1 MRGKK
6 MFYLVI
12 VDTRQTKKIACM
24 RNVLLILLLI
34 SLPGCQPGKE
44 SPARSTALR
53 EVKRLIDQDS
63 FPAKYIIMYEEP
75 SNDIGSIYKITPA
88 NSPFVEWSLERPE
101 KVIKY
106 KDRYICLMN
115 PMESIDMPKEKLIEI
130 TDYPNDTTTGPVYDE
145 IWYIGVSKNGKK
157 HTLVSTY
164 RSYLTYRYYSFP
176 QLLEYT
182 FEDYDST
189 HLPRFILASYLLV
202 VDSSYIPKGA
212 LFNHIQRIDGEIY
225 YTNVLDEYFK
235 ENKDSIRKDFFAVL
249 NGKDTLKLNVV
260 DTITQHLFF
269 ESANNAAFFRS
280 LTKEP
285 WDKLYDLLRDS
296 TFYFCAE
303 KGTHVRHSVPYSD
316 YYWLFSIHDNCSYKY
331 VDELYRRGIKQSL
344 KDLYGSYEEWDAN

>member
-1 MRGKK
+1 MRK
-6 MFYLVI
+6 
-12 VDTRQTKKIACM
+12 
-24 RNVLLILLLI
+24 VLLILLLI

-115 PMESIDMPKEKLIEI
+115 PIESIDMPKEKLIEI

-280 LTKEP
+280 LAKNP
-285 WDKLYDLLRDS
+285 LGRLYDLLRDS
-296 TFYFCAE
+296 TFYFCNK
-303 KGTHVRHSVPYSD
+303 KGTYVRYSVPYSD
-316 YYWLFSIHDNCSYKY
+316 FHWYFSINNNSYKY
-331 VDELYRRGIKQSL
+331 VDEFYRRGTKQSL
-344 KDLYGSYEEWDAN
+344 KDLDGSYNEWDAN

>member
-1 MRGKK
+1 M
-6 MFYLVI
+6 
-12 VDTRQTKKIACM
+12 
-24 RNVLLILLLI
+24 
-34 SLPGCQPGKE
+34 PGCQPGKE

-115 PMESIDMPKEKLIEI
+115 PIESIDMPKEKLIEI

-249 NGKDTLKLNVV
+249 NGKDTLKLNIV

-280 LTKEP
+280 LAKNP
-285 WDKLYDLLRDS
+285 LGRLYDLLRDS
-296 TFYFCAE
+296 TFYFCNE
-303 KGTHVRHSVPYSD
+303 KGTYVRYSVPYSD
-316 YYWLFSIHDNCSYKY
+316 FHWYFSINNNSYKY
-331 VDELYRRGIKQSL
+331 VDEFYRRGTKQSL
-344 KDLYGSYEEWDAN
+344 KDLDGSYNEWDAN

>member
-1 MRGKK
+1 
-6 MFYLVI
+6 
-12 VDTRQTKKIACM
+12 M

-44 SPARSTALR
+44 SPARSPALR

-189 HLPRFILASYLLV
+189 HLPRFILSSYSLV
-202 VDSSYIPKGA
+202 VDSSYIPKGT
-212 LFNHIQRIDGEIY
+212 LYNHIQRIDGKIY
-225 YTNVLDEYFK
+225 YSNVLDEYFK

>member
-1 MRGKK
+1 
-6 MFYLVI
+6 
-12 VDTRQTKKIACM
+12 M

-53 EVKRLIDQDS
+53 EVKRMIDQDS

-75 SNDIGSIYKITPA
+75 SNDIGSIYMITPA
-88 NSPFVEWSLERPE
+88 NSPLVEGSLERPE

-115 PMESIDMPKEKLIEI
+115 PMESTDMPKEKLIEI

-249 NGKDTLKLNVV
+249 NGKDTLKLNIV

-280 LTKEP
+280 LAKNP
-285 WDKLYDLLRDS
+285 LGRLYDLLRDS
-296 TFYFCAE
+296 TFYFCNE
-303 KGTHVRHSVPYSD
+303 KGTYVRYSVPYSD
-316 YYWLFSIHDNCSYKY
+316 FHWYFSINNNSYKY
-331 VDELYRRGIKQSL
+331 VDEFYRRGTKQSL
-344 KDLYGSYEEWDAN
+344 KDLDGSYNEWDAN

>member
-53 EVKRLIDQDS
+53 EVKRMIDQDS

-75 SNDIGSIYKITPA
+75 SNDIGSIYMITPA
-88 NSPFVEWSLERPE
+88 NSPLVEGSLERPE

-115 PMESIDMPKEKLIEI
+115 PMESTDMPKNKLIEI

-212 LFNHIQRIDGEIY
+212 FFNHIQRIDGEIY

-280 LTKEP
+280 LAKDP
-285 WDKLYDLLRDS
+285 LGRLYDLLRDS
-296 TFYFCAE
+296 TFYFCNE
-303 KGTHVRHSVPYSD
+303 KGTYVRYSVPYSD
-316 YYWLFSIHDNCSYKY
+316 FHWYFSINNNSYKY
-331 VDELYRRGIKQSL
+331 VDEFYRRGTKQSL
-344 KDLYGSYEEWDAN
+344 KDLDGSYNEWDAN

>member
-1 MRGKK
+1 
-6 MFYLVI
+6 
-12 VDTRQTKKIACM
+12 M

-75 SNDIGSIYKITPA
+75 SNDIGSIYMITPA
-88 NSPFVEWSLERPE
+88 NSPLVEGSLERPE

-115 PMESIDMPKEKLIEI
+115 PMESTDMPKNKLIEI

-189 HLPRFILASYLLV
+189 HLPRFILSSYSLV

-280 LTKEP
+280 LAKDP
-285 WDKLYDLLRDS
+285 LGRLYDLLRDS
-296 TFYFCAE
+296 TFYFCNE
-303 KGTHVRHSVPYSD
+303 KGTYVRYSVPYSD
-316 YYWLFSIHDNCSYKY
+316 FHWYFSINNNSYKY
-331 VDELYRRGIKQSL
+331 VDEFYRRGTKQSL
-344 KDLYGSYEEWDAN
+344 KDLDGSYNEWDAN

>member
-1 MRGKK
+1 MRK
-6 MFYLVI
+6 
-12 VDTRQTKKIACM
+12 
-24 RNVLLILLLI
+24 VLLILLLI

-44 SPARSTALR
+44 SPARSPALR

>member
-1 MRGKK
+1 M
-6 MFYLVI
+6 
-12 VDTRQTKKIACM
+12 
-24 RNVLLILLLI
+24 
-34 SLPGCQPGKE
+34 PGCQPGKE

-280 LTKEP
+280 LAKNP
-285 WDKLYDLLRDS
+285 LGRLYDLLRDS
-296 TFYFCAE
+296 TFYFCNE
-303 KGTHVRHSVPYSD
+303 KGTYVRYSVPYSD
-316 YYWLFSIHDNCSYKY
+316 FHWYFSINNNSYKY
-331 VDELYRRGIKQSL
+331 VDEFYRRGTKQSL
-344 KDLYGSYEEWDAN
+344 KDLDGSYNEWDAN

>member
-1 MRGKK
+1 MRK
-6 MFYLVI
+6 
-12 VDTRQTKKIACM
+12 
-24 RNVLLILLLI
+24 VLLILLLI

-75 SNDIGSIYKITPA
+75 SNDIGSIYEITPA

-280 LTKEP
+280 LAKNP
-285 WDKLYDLLRDS
+285 LGRLYDLLRDS
-296 TFYFCAE
+296 TFYFCNE
-303 KGTHVRHSVPYSD
+303 KGTYVRYSVPYSD
-316 YYWLFSIHDNCSYKY
+316 FHWYFSINNNSYKY
-331 VDELYRRGIKQSL
+331 VDEFYRRGTKQSL
-344 KDLYGSYEEWDAN
+344 KDLDGSYNEWDAN

>member
-1 MRGKK
+1 M
-6 MFYLVI
+6 
-12 VDTRQTKKIACM
+12 
-24 RNVLLILLLI
+24 
-34 SLPGCQPGKE
+34 PGCQPGKE

-249 NGKDTLKLNVV
+249 NGKDTLKLNIV

-280 LTKEP
+280 LAKDP
-285 WDKLYDLLRDS
+285 LGRLYDLLRDS
-296 TFYFCAE
+296 TFYFCNE
-303 KGTHVRHSVPYSD
+303 KGTYVRYSVPYSD
-316 YYWLFSIHDNCSYKY
+316 FHWYFSINNNSYKY
-331 VDELYRRGIKQSL
+331 VDEFYRRGTKQSL
-344 KDLYGSYEEWDAN
+344 KDLDGSYNEWDAN

>member
-1 MRGKK
+1 MYEKCIINIITYFFAG
-6 MFYLVI
+6 L
-12 VDTRQTKKIACM
+12 
-24 RNVLLILLLI
+24 
-34 SLPGCQPGKE
+34 SPGKE

-75 SNDIGSIYKITPA
+75 SNDIGSIYMITPA
-88 NSPFVEWSLERPE
+88 NSPLVEGSLERPE

-115 PMESIDMPKEKLIEI
+115 PMGSIDMPKEKLIEI

-145 IWYIGVSKNGKK
+145 IWYIGVPKNGKK
-157 HTLVSTY
+157 YTLVSTTY
-164 RSYLTYRYYSFP
+164 KSYLTYYYYSFP
-176 QLLEYT
+176 QLLEYA
-182 FEDYDST
+182 FKDYDST
-189 HLPRFILASYLLV
+189 HLPRFILSSYSLV
-202 VDSSYIPKGA
+202 VDSSYIPKGT
-212 LFNHIQRIDGEIY
+212 LYNHIQRIDGKIY
-225 YTNVLDEYFK
+225 YSNVLDEYFK

-249 NGKDTLKLNVV
+249 NGKDTLKLNIV

-280 LTKEP
+280 LTKES

-344 KDLYGSYEEWDAN
+344 KDLYGSYEEWDANWFHL

>member
-1 MRGKK
+1 MRK
-6 MFYLVI
+6 
-12 VDTRQTKKIACM
+12 
-24 RNVLLILLLI
+24 VLLILLLI

-280 LTKEP
+280 LAKNP
-285 WDKLYDLLRDS
+285 LGRLYDLLRDS
-296 TFYFCAE
+296 TFYFCNE
-303 KGTHVRHSVPYSD
+303 KGTYVRYSVPYSD
-316 YYWLFSIHDNCSYKY
+316 FHWDFSINNNSYKY
-331 VDELYRRGIKQSL
+331 VDEFYRRGTKQSL
-344 KDLYGSYEEWDAN
+344 KDLDGSYNEWDAN

>member
-1 MRGKK
+1 MRK
-6 MFYLVI
+6 
-12 VDTRQTKKIACM
+12 
-24 RNVLLILLLI
+24 VLLILLLI

-235 ENKDSIRKDFFAVL
+235 ENKDSIHKDFFAVL
-249 NGKDTLKLNVV
+249 NGKDTLKLNIV

>member
-1 MRGKK
+1 
-6 MFYLVI
+6 
-12 VDTRQTKKIACM
+12 M
-24 RNVLLILLLI
+24 RNVLLILLFI

-280 LTKEP
+280 LAKNP
-285 WDKLYDLLRDS
+285 LGRLYDLLRDS
-296 TFYFCAE
+296 TFYFCNE
-303 KGTHVRHSVPYSD
+303 KGTYVRYSVPYSD
-316 YYWLFSIHDNCSYKY
+316 FHWYFSINNNSYKY
-331 VDELYRRGIKQSL
+331 VDEFYRRGTKQSL
-344 KDLYGSYEEWDAN
+344 KDLDGSYNEWDAN

>member
-1 MRGKK
+1 MRK
-6 MFYLVI
+6 
-12 VDTRQTKKIACM
+12 
-24 RNVLLILLLI
+24 VLLILLLI

-106 KDRYICLMN
+106 KNRYICLMN

-280 LTKEP
+280 LAKDP
-285 WDKLYDLLRDS
+285 LGRLYDLLRDS
-296 TFYFCAE
+296 TFYFCNE
-303 KGTHVRHSVPYSD
+303 KGTYVRYSVPYSD
-316 YYWLFSIHDNCSYKY
+316 FHWYFSINNNSYKY
-331 VDELYRRGIKQSL
+331 VDEFYRRGTKQSL
-344 KDLYGSYEEWDAN
+344 KDLDGSYNEWDAN

>member
-1 MRGKK
+1 
-6 MFYLVI
+6 
-12 VDTRQTKKIACM
+12 M

-280 LTKEP
+280 LTKES

-331 VDELYRRGIKQSL
+331 VDEVYRRGIKQSL

>member
-1 MRGKK
+1 MRK
-6 MFYLVI
+6 
-12 VDTRQTKKIACM
+12 
-24 RNVLLILLLI
+24 VLLILLLI

-189 HLPRFILASYLLV
+189 HLPRFILSSYSLV
-202 VDSSYIPKGA
+202 VDSSYIPKGT
-212 LFNHIQRIDGEIY
+212 LYNHIQRIDGEIY
-225 YTNVLDEYFK
+225 YSNVLDEYFK

-249 NGKDTLKLNVV
+249 NGKDTLKLNIV

-280 LTKEP
+280 LAKDP
-285 WDKLYDLLRDS
+285 LGRLYDLLRDS
-296 TFYFCAE
+296 TFYFCNE
-303 KGTHVRHSVPYSD
+303 KGTYVRYSVPYSD
-316 YYWLFSIHDNCSYKY
+316 FHWYFSINN
-331 VDELYRRGIKQSL
+331 
-344 KDLYGSYEEWDAN
+344 ANQ

>member
-34 SLPGCQPGKE
+34 SLSGCQPGKE

-53 EVKRLIDQDS
+53 EVKRMIDQDS

-75 SNDIGSIYKITPA
+75 SNDIGSIYMITPA
-88 NSPFVEWSLERPE
+88 NSPLVEGSLERPE

-115 PMESIDMPKEKLIEI
+115 PMESTDMPKNKLIEI

-280 LTKEP
+280 LAKNP
-285 WDKLYDLLRDS
+285 LGRLYDLLRDS
-296 TFYFCAE
+296 TFYFCNE
-303 KGTHVRHSVPYSD
+303 KGTYVRYSVPYSD
-316 YYWLFSIHDNCSYKY
+316 FHWYFSINNNSYKY
-331 VDELYRRGIKQSL
+331 VDEFYRRGTKQSL
-344 KDLYGSYEEWDAN
+344 KDLDGSYNEWDAN

>member
-1 MRGKK
+1 MRK
-6 MFYLVI
+6 
-12 VDTRQTKKIACM
+12 
-24 RNVLLILLLI
+24 VLLILLLI

-249 NGKDTLKLNVV
+249 NGKDTLKLNIV

-280 LTKEP
+280 LAKNP
-285 WDKLYDLLRDS
+285 LGRLYDLLRDS
-296 TFYFCAE
+296 TFYFCNE
-303 KGTHVRHSVPYSD
+303 KGTYVRYSVPYSD
-316 YYWLFSIHDNCSYKY
+316 FHWYFSINNNSYKY
-331 VDELYRRGIKQSL
+331 VDEFYRRGTKQSL
-344 KDLYGSYEEWDAN
+344 KDLDGSYNEWDAN

>member
-1 MRGKK
+1 MRK
-6 MFYLVI
+6 
-12 VDTRQTKKIACM
+12 
-24 RNVLLILLLI
+24 VLLILLLI

-44 SPARSTALR
+44 SPARSPALR

-249 NGKDTLKLNVV
+249 NGKDTLKLNIV

-280 LTKEP
+280 LAKDP
-285 WDKLYDLLRDS
+285 LGRLYDLLRDS
-296 TFYFCAE
+296 TFYFCNE
-303 KGTHVRHSVPYSD
+303 KGTYVRYSVPYSD
-316 YYWLFSIHDNCSYKY
+316 FHWYFSINNNSYKY
-331 VDELYRRGIKQSL
+331 VDEFYRRGTKQSL
-344 KDLYGSYEEWDAN
+344 KDLDGSYNEWDAN

>member
-1 MRGKK
+1 
-6 MFYLVI
+6 
-12 VDTRQTKKIACM
+12 M

-212 LFNHIQRIDGEIY
+212 LFNHLQRIDGEIY

-280 LTKEP
+280 LAKNP
-285 WDKLYDLLRDS
+285 LGRLYDLLRDS
-296 TFYFCAE
+296 TFYFCNE
-303 KGTHVRHSVPYSD
+303 KGTYVRYSVPYSD
-316 YYWLFSIHDNCSYKY
+316 FHWYFSINNNSYKY
-331 VDELYRRGIKQSL
+331 VDEFYRRGTKQSL
-344 KDLYGSYEEWDAN
+344 KDLDGSYNEWDAN

>member
-1 MRGKK
+1 MRK
-6 MFYLVI
+6 
-12 VDTRQTKKIACM
+12 
-24 RNVLLILLLI
+24 VLLILLLI

-249 NGKDTLKLNVV
+249 NGKDTLKLNIV

-280 LTKEP
+280 LTKES

-331 VDELYRRGIKQSL
+331 VDEVYRRGIKQSL

>member
-1 MRGKK
+1 
-6 MFYLVI
+6 
-12 VDTRQTKKIACM
+12 M

-75 SNDIGSIYKITPA
+75 SNDIGSIYMITPA
-88 NSPFVEWSLERPE
+88 NSPLVEGSLERPE

-115 PMESIDMPKEKLIEI
+115 PMGSIDMPKEKLIEI

-145 IWYIGVSKNGKK
+145 IWYIGVPKNGKK
-157 HTLVSTY
+157 YTLVSTTY
-164 RSYLTYRYYSFP
+164 KSYLTYYYYSFP
-176 QLLEYT
+176 QLLEYA
-182 FEDYDST
+182 FKDYDST
-189 HLPRFILASYLLV
+189 HLPRFILSSYSLV
-202 VDSSYIPKGA
+202 VDSSYVPKGT
-212 LFNHIQRIDGEIY
+212 LYNHIQRIDGKMY
-225 YTNVLDEYFK
+225 CTNVLDAYFK

-249 NGKDTLKLNVV
+249 NGKDTLKLNIV

-280 LTKEP
+280 LTKES

-331 VDELYRRGIKQSL
+331 VDEVYRRGIKQSL
-344 KDLYGSYEEWDAN
+344 KDLYGSYEEWDANWFHL

>member
-1 MRGKK
+1 
-6 MFYLVI
+6 
-12 VDTRQTKKIACM
+12 M

-225 YTNVLDEYFK
+225 YTNALDEYFK

-249 NGKDTLKLNVV
+249 NGKDTLKLNIV

-280 LTKEP
+280 LAKNP
-285 WDKLYDLLRDS
+285 LGRLYDLLRDS
-296 TFYFCAE
+296 TFYFCNE
-303 KGTHVRHSVPYSD
+303 KGTYVRYSVPYSD
-316 YYWLFSIHDNCSYKY
+316 FHWYFSINNNSYKY
-331 VDELYRRGIKQSL
+331 VDEFYRRGTKQSL
-344 KDLYGSYEEWDAN
+344 KDLDGSYNEWDAN

>member
-1 MRGKK
+1 MRK
-6 MFYLVI
+6 
-12 VDTRQTKKIACM
+12 
-24 RNVLLILLLI
+24 VLLILLLI

-212 LFNHIQRIDGEIY
+212 LFNHIQRIDGKIY
-225 YTNVLDEYFK
+225 YSNVLDEYFK

-249 NGKDTLKLNVV
+249 NGKDTLKLNIV

-280 LTKEP
+280 LTKES

-331 VDELYRRGIKQSL
+331 VDEVYRRGIKQSL

>member
-1 MRGKK
+1 
-6 MFYLVI
+6 
-12 VDTRQTKKIACM
+12 
-24 RNVLLILLLI
+24 
-34 SLPGCQPGKE
+34 
-44 SPARSTALR
+44 
-53 EVKRLIDQDS
+53 
-63 FPAKYIIMYEEP
+63 MYEEP

-189 HLPRFILASYLLV
+189 HLPRFILSSYSLV
-202 VDSSYIPKGA
+202 VDSSYIPKGT
-212 LFNHIQRIDGEIY
+212 LYNHIQRIDGKIY
-225 YTNVLDEYFK
+225 YSNVLDEYFK

-249 NGKDTLKLNVV
+249 NGKDTLKLNIV

>member
-1 MRGKK
+1 MRK
-6 MFYLVI
+6 
-12 VDTRQTKKIACM
+12 
-24 RNVLLILLLI
+24 VLLILLLI

-44 SPARSTALR
+44 SPARSPALR

-106 KDRYICLMN
+106 RDRYICLMN

-202 VDSSYIPKGA
+202 VDSSYIPKGT
-212 LFNHIQRIDGEIY
+212 LNNHIQRIDGKIY
-225 YTNVLDEYFK
+225 YSNVLDEYFK

-280 LTKEP
+280 LAKDP
-285 WDKLYDLLRDS
+285 LGRLYDLLRDS
-296 TFYFCAE
+296 TFYFCNE
-303 KGTHVRHSVPYSD
+303 KGTYVRYSVPYSD
-316 YYWLFSIHDNCSYKY
+316 FHWYFSINNNSYKY
-331 VDELYRRGIKQSL
+331 VDEFYRRGTKQSL
-344 KDLYGSYEEWDAN
+344 KDLDGSYNEWDAN

>member
-1 MRGKK
+1 MRK
-6 MFYLVI
+6 
-12 VDTRQTKKIACM
+12 
-24 RNVLLILLLI
+24 VLLILLLI

-280 LTKEP
+280 LAKNP
-285 WDKLYDLLRDS
+285 LGRLYDLLRTLLFIFVMKKARMS
-296 TFYFCAE
+296 GILFRIATF
-303 KGTHVRHSVPYSD
+303 
-316 YYWLFSIHDNCSYKY
+316 I
-331 VDELYRRGIKQSL
+331 GI
-344 KDLYGSYEEWDAN
+344 

>member
-1 MRGKK
+1 
-6 MFYLVI
+6 
-12 VDTRQTKKIACM
+12 M

-115 PMESIDMPKEKLIEI
+115 PIESIDMPKEKLIEI

-225 YTNVLDEYFK
+225 YSNVLDEYFK

-249 NGKDTLKLNVV
+249 NGKDTLKLNIV

-280 LTKEP
+280 LAKNP
-285 WDKLYDLLRDS
+285 LGRLYDLLRDS
-296 TFYFCAE
+296 TFYFCNE
-303 KGTHVRHSVPYSD
+303 KGTYVRYSVPYSD
-316 YYWLFSIHDNCSYKY
+316 FHWYFSINNNSYKY
-331 VDELYRRGIKQSL
+331 VDEFYRRGTKQSL
-344 KDLYGSYEEWDAN
+344 KDLDGSYNEWDAN

>member
-1 MRGKK
+1 MRK
-6 MFYLVI
+6 
-12 VDTRQTKKIACM
+12 
-24 RNVLLILLLI
+24 VLLILLLI

-75 SNDIGSIYKITPA
+75 SNDIGSIYMITPA
-88 NSPFVEWSLERPE
+88 NSPLVEGSLERPE

-115 PMESIDMPKEKLIEI
+115 PMESTDMPKNKLIEI

-280 LTKEP
+280 LAKDP
-285 WDKLYDLLRDS
+285 LGRLYDLLRDS
-296 TFYFCAE
+296 TFYFCNE
-303 KGTHVRHSVPYSD
+303 KGTYVRYSVPYSD
-316 YYWLFSIHDNCSYKY
+316 FHWYFSINNNSYKY
-331 VDELYRRGIKQSL
+331 VDEFYRRGTKQSL
-344 KDLYGSYEEWDAN
+344 KDLDGSYNEWDAN

>member
-1 MRGKK
+1 MRK
-6 MFYLVI
+6 
-12 VDTRQTKKIACM
+12 
-24 RNVLLILLLI
+24 VLLILLLI

-115 PMESIDMPKEKLIEI
+115 PMESTDMPKNKLIEI

-280 LTKEP
+280 LAKDP
-285 WDKLYDLLRDS
+285 LGRLYDLLRDS
-296 TFYFCAE
+296 TFYFCNE
-303 KGTHVRHSVPYSD
+303 KGTYVRYSVPYSD
-316 YYWLFSIHDNCSYKY
+316 FHWYFSINNNSYKY
-331 VDELYRRGIKQSL
+331 VDEFYRRGTKQSL
-344 KDLYGSYEEWDAN
+344 KDLDGSYNEWDAN

>member
-1 MRGKK
+1 MRK
-6 MFYLVI
+6 
-12 VDTRQTKKIACM
+12 
-24 RNVLLILLLI
+24 VLLILLLI

-235 ENKDSIRKDFFAVL
+235 ENKDRIRKDFFAVL

-280 LTKEP
+280 LAKNP
-285 WDKLYDLLRDS
+285 LGRLYDLLRDS
-296 TFYFCAE
+296 TFYFCNE
-303 KGTHVRHSVPYSD
+303 KGTYVRYSVPYSD
-316 YYWLFSIHDNCSYKY
+316 FHWYFSINNNSYKY
-331 VDELYRRGIKQSL
+331 VDEFYRRGTKQSL
-344 KDLYGSYEEWDAN
+344 KDLDGSYNEWDAN

>member
-1 MRGKK
+1 MRK
-6 MFYLVI
+6 
-12 VDTRQTKKIACM
+12 
-24 RNVLLILLLI
+24 VLLILLLI

-115 PMESIDMPKEKLIEI
+115 PMESTDMPKNKLIEI

-189 HLPRFILASYLLV
+189 HLPRFILSSYSLV
-202 VDSSYIPKGA
+202 VDSSYIPKGT
-212 LFNHIQRIDGEIY
+212 LYNHIQRIDGKIY
-225 YTNVLDEYFK
+225 YSNVLDEYFK

-249 NGKDTLKLNVV
+249 NGKDTLKLNIV

-280 LTKEP
+280 LTKES

-331 VDELYRRGIKQSL
+331 VDEVYRRGIKQSL

>member
-1 MRGKK
+1 MRK
-6 MFYLVI
+6 
-12 VDTRQTKKIACM
+12 
-24 RNVLLILLLI
+24 VLLILLLI

-145 IWYIGVSKNGKK
+145 IWYIGVSKNGKQ
-157 HTLVSTY
+157 HTLVSIY

-182 FEDYDST
+182 FEAYDST

-280 LTKEP
+280 LAKNP
-285 WDKLYDLLRDS
+285 LGRLYDLLRDS
-296 TFYFCAE
+296 TFYFCNE
-303 KGTHVRHSVPYSD
+303 KGTYVRYSVPYSD
-316 YYWLFSIHDNCSYKY
+316 FHWYFSINNNSYKY
-331 VDELYRRGIKQSL
+331 VDEFYRRGTKQSL
-344 KDLYGSYEEWDAN
+344 KDLDGSYNEWDAN

>member
-1 MRGKK
+1 MRK
-6 MFYLVI
+6 
-12 VDTRQTKKIACM
+12 
-24 RNVLLILLLI
+24 VLLILLLI

-75 SNDIGSIYKITPA
+75 SNDIGSIYMITPA
-88 NSPFVEWSLERPE
+88 NSPLVEGSLERPE

-115 PMESIDMPKEKLIEI
+115 PMESTDMPKNKLIEI

-235 ENKDSIRKDFFAVL
+235 ENKDSIHKDFFAVL
-249 NGKDTLKLNVV
+249 NGKDTLKLNIV

-331 VDELYRRGIKQSL
+331 VDEFYRRGTKQSL
-344 KDLYGSYEEWDAN
+344 KDLDGSYNEWDAN

>member
-1 MRGKK
+1 

-75 SNDIGSIYKITPA
+75 SNDIGSIYMITPA
-88 NSPFVEWSLERPE
+88 NSPLVEGSLERPE

-115 PMESIDMPKEKLIEI
+115 PMESTDMPKNKLIEI

-280 LTKEP
+280 LAKDP
-285 WDKLYDLLRDS
+285 LGRLYDLLRDS
-296 TFYFCAE
+296 TFYFCNE
-303 KGTHVRHSVPYSD
+303 KGTYVRYSVPYSD
-316 YYWLFSIHDNCSYKY
+316 FHWYFSINNNSYKY
-331 VDELYRRGIKQSL
+331 VDEFYRRGTKQSL
-344 KDLYGSYEEWDAN
+344 KDLDGSYNEWDAN

>member
-1 MRGKK
+1 MRK
-6 MFYLVI
+6 
-12 VDTRQTKKIACM
+12 
-24 RNVLLILLLI
+24 VLLILLLI

-189 HLPRFILASYLLV
+189 HLPRFILSSYSLV
-202 VDSSYIPKGA
+202 VDSSYIPKGT
-212 LFNHIQRIDGEIY
+212 LYNHIQRIDGKIY
-225 YTNVLDEYFK
+225 YSNVLDEYFK